1 MNVSDWQ
8 KFYKYED
15 NELTTTQMVYTPRI
29 SPQGDIF
36 CMDFCYGDEYQTN
49 QYKIFSEMYTLD
61 FVEFMFDRELEY
73 LEKYK
78 AFSWAPEVL
87 DIDMSNRRIFIRRGW
102 SFNHILQTNNL
113 TTVCPGWP
121 EKIKNIIQEQ
131 YDNGLL
137 KLSVYPHSHMI
148 HAGGKITSMDFYAC
162 TDRENPRVELEK
174 VMPLMGQSAFRFAE
188 VKEGEKINL
197 EHMFKNTLKKYHQ
210 WPENIFEDFK
220 W

>member
-8 KFYKYED
+8 KFYKYEN
-15 NELTTTQMVYTPRI
+15 NELTTTQMVYTPRV
-29 SPQGDIF
+29 SPQGDVL
-36 CMDFCYGDEYQTN
+36 CMEFTHGDEYQTN
-49 QYKIFSEMYTLD
+49 QYKIFSEMYTSE
-61 FVEFMFDRELEY
+61 FVEFMFHRELEH
-73 LEKYK
+73 LEEYK
-78 AFSWAPEVL
+78 NFSWAPEVL
-87 DIDMSNRRIFIRRGW
+87 DAKDYKIFIRRGW
-102 SFNHILQTNNL
+102 NFNHIMQTHDL
-113 TTVCPGWP
+113 KIVCPGWP

-131 YDNGLL
+131 YDAGLL

-148 HAGGKITSMDFYAC
+148 HPGGKITSMDFYAC
-162 TDRENPRVELEK
+162 THKSDPYIDLEK